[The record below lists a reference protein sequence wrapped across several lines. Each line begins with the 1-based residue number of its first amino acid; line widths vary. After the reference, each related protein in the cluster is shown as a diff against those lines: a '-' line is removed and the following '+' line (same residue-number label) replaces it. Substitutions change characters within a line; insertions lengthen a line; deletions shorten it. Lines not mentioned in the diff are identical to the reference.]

1 MADCINDLYDFYME
15 TVASRYADKVEA
27 PHIRVLSREL
37 MKLYL
42 GDFHR
47 LCVSTPPRHSK
58 SSMVTLAYPLWLILN
73 NPDLNILVVNAE
85 ASLSEN
91 FGIRIRELVKE
102 IGPYFN
108 VHLSDVKHSSTHI
121 KFEDNKGKLYSGSI
135 RLVGATGSITGQDAD
150 YLIIDDP
157 YKGIEDITPTQLSK
171 KLNWFDSIIEQRI
184 EIHTRLVIL
193 HTRWHSNDLISFLE
207 RERNEDY
214 KFVTFPAILPDG
226 TPLWKER
233 YTIEVL
239 RKKQETIGERLFQ
252 SIYQQKPIDDTSDFF
267 NLNKIHWCRPE
278 MEIVQKVRGWDIA
291 SSKTGSSDYTAGV
304 PMFLL
309 DDMKSVLITDFVYGQ
324 FGNENTANVI
334 KEQVRQDGVDNVSI
348 IETGVAA
355 AGAILFDEWE
365 KQLEGYFVERGMAV
379 SDNSKSDRATPL
391 QHKILDGEVFVD
403 IVDDK
408 LRQIFIDEFR
418 AFPDGAHDDIVDAA
432 SHAFNYLNEELIG
445 FEPFEIIDIS

>member
-1 MADCINDLYDFYME
+1 MVDYINDLYEFYME
-15 TVASRYADKVEA
+15 TVASRYADKVDA
-27 PHIRVLSREL
+27 PHIKTLSREL

-42 GDFHR
+42 GDYHR

-58 SSMVTLAYPLWLILN
+58 SSMVTLAYPLWLIFN
-73 NPDLNILVVNAE
+73 NPNLNILVVNAE

-108 VHLSDVKHSSTHI
+108 VHLSDVKHASTHI
-121 KFEDNKGKLYSGSI
+121 KFEDRNKKLYSGSI
-135 RLVGATGSITGQDAD
+135 RLVGSTGSITGQDAD

-157 YKGIEDITPTQLSK
+157 YKGIDDITPTQLQK

-184 EIHTRLVIL
+184 ESHTRLVIL

-214 KFVTFPAILPDG
+214 KFVTFPAILPNG
-226 TPLWKER
+226 NPLWPER
-233 YTIEVL
+233 YSIEVL
-239 RKKQETIGERLFQ
+239 KKKQDTIGERLFQ

-267 NLNKIHWCRPE
+267 NLSKIHWFRPE
-278 MEIVQKVRGWDIA
+278 KEIVQKVRGWDIA

-309 DDMKSVLITDFVYGQ
+309 DDMKSVLITDYVYGQ
-324 FGNENTANVI
+324 FGNENTAKVV
-334 KEQVRQDGVDNVSI
+334 KEQVRQDGPDNISI

-355 AGAILFDEWE
+355 AGAILFDEWK
-365 KQLEGYFVERGMAV
+365 KQLAGYFVERGMAV
-379 SDNSKSDRATPL
+379 ADNSKSDRATPL
-391 QHKILDGEVFVD
+391 QNKILDGEVYVD
-403 IVDDK
+403 IVDEK
-408 LRQIFIDEFR
+408 LRQIFIDEFN
-418 AFPDGAHDDIVDAA
+418 AFPDGAHDDIVDAC
-432 SHAFNYLNEELIG
+432 SHAFNYLNDNFITSSAIG
-445 FEPFEIIDIS
+445 FIEL